1 MQCLVPNMM
10 SWWIRSWIGR
20 LVDVERN
27 VDHSSGSVDGW
38 IDGVPCVRTRVS
50 IARRWVSERAED
62 CKGSTYDE
70 GVFLVEQ
77 EDDGQEVEIDLDL
90 SDGRRRRRDRLW

>member
-38 IDGVPCVRTRVS
+38 FN
-50 IARRWVSERAED
+50 
-62 CKGSTYDE
+62 KGQHVLELEY
-70 GVFLVEQ
+70 Q
-77 EDDGQEVEIDLDL
+77 
-90 SDGRRRRRDRLW
+90 